1 LRCKDVETAGL
12 EESGTERSEQV
23 RSVLL
28 SSTSDD
34 CLSGRHQV
42 DVERLTRATLDADEI
57 VEDGSAGH
65 GRRGGLVS
73 EIDHDGSFKEKRYG
87 LVPKVERRGIAGDF
101 ELGLLVE
108 VEDSRREV
116 ADGQVGRK
124 RGDLGVAVDGAD
136 EM

>member
-1 LRCKDVETAGL
+1 MQGRRDRRLGGKRDREERAG
-12 EESGTERSEQV
+12 SKRTP
-23 RSVLL
+23 LL
-28 SSTSDD
+28 DKR
-34 CLSGRHQV
+34 RHQV